1 MKRIAL
7 VVVALLLISGCSKAS
22 INYSFFQEGDNKL
35 YVMEL
40 TEESLAEFETKNGN
54 LLQDLD
60 GTEKEELLKLST
72 PSLTFYTENA
82 NIFPCYFEY
91 GSIYNMLDMDEC
103 RYEISE
109 EENILAVYISCMGQD
124 TEYAFEI
131 LDEHTLKF
139 VQEKSSELL
148 YVEKNRISI
157 PDGAIFRY
165 EE

>member
-1 MKRIAL
+1 MKKIIL
-7 VVVALLLISGCSKAS
+7 VVVVLLLISGCSKES
-22 INYSFFQEGDNKL
+22 INYSFSQEGEDKR

-40 TEESLAEFETKNGN
+40 TEESLAEFETKNSN

-60 GTEKEELLKLST
+60 GTEKDELLKLST
-72 PSLTFYTENA
+72 PSLNFYAENS
-82 NIFPCYFEY
+82 NIFPCHFEY
-91 GSIYNMLDMDEC
+91 GSIYNMSDMDEC

-109 EENILAVYISCMGQD
+109 EENPLTVYISCMGQD

-131 LDEHTLKF
+131 LDERTLKF

-148 YVEKNRISI
+148 YVEKNCISI